1 VTGGFGVVRERSLLA
16 LVSGEFISSL
26 GSQMTALALPWFV
39 LVTTG
44 SPTRMGFVFAAELVP
59 VVLLGVQAGVVVER
73 LGPRATMLLSDA
85 ARAPIVALVPL
96 LYEIGGLSYAL
107 ILVVAALHGLF
118 STVYFTCQRVVIP
131 AVVGADEQRVGQ
143 ANTLVEGA
151 TNLTN
156 FVGPALAGVLIGV
169 LGAANVMWID
179 AASYVVSFLLVSS
192 FVRVARE
199 AHEPGE
205 SGGVW
210 AGVAYL
216 RRDTLIGRV
225 SLSALVYGF
234 LFPILIA
241 SFPVLAF
248 TQYHRNPRVAGLLL
262 SAFGGGAV
270 VGAVAAYKILGRLA
284 PLRLATIGIVG
295 LSGPLWL
302 LVPHTPLAV
311 VVAALAI
318 SGFSNPLINAP
329 YLGMLVTRVPQALQ
343 PKVMQAVITANRVA
357 APLGYAVAGP
367 LIVGVGLHSAY
378 AITAGLA
385 TVAAVNFVLAVSR
398 SGALVQETA

>member
-1 VTGGFGVVRERSLLA
+1 VIRERSMLA
-16 LVSGEFISSL
+16 LVSGEFVSSL

-59 VVLLGVQAGVVVER
+59 VVLLGVHAGVVVER
-73 LGPRATMLLSDA
+73 LGPRTTMLLSDA
-85 ARAPIVALVPL
+85 ARAPIIALVPL

-131 AVVGADEQRVGQ
+131 AVVGTDEQRVGQ

-156 FVGPALAGVLIGV
+156 FVGPALAGVLIGL
-169 LGAANVMWID
+169 LGAANVMWLD
-179 AASYVVSFLLVSS
+179 AGSYVVSFLLIGLL
-192 FVRVARE
+192 VRVARQV
-199 AHEPGE
+199 HEPGE
-205 SGGVW
+205 SGGIW

-216 RRDTLIGRV
+216 RRDKLIGRV

-248 TQYHRNPRVAGLLL
+248 RQYHHNPRVAGLLL

-270 VGAVAAYKILGRLA
+270 VGAVAAYKLLGRMA
-284 PLRLATIGIVG
+284 PMKLATIGILG

-311 VVAALAI
+311 VVAALAV

-329 YLGMLVTRVPQALQ
+329 YLGLLVTRVPHALQ

-367 LIVGVGLHSAY
+367 LIVGLGLHSVY
-378 AITAGLA
+378 AIAAGLA
-385 TVAAVNFVLAVSR
+385 TLAAVNFVLAVTR
-398 SGALVQETA
+398 WEALVEETA

>member
-1 VTGGFGVVRERSLLA
+1 VIRERSILA

-59 VVLLGVQAGVVVER
+59 VVLLGVHAGVVVER
-73 LGPRATMLLSDA
+73 LGPRSAMLLSDA
-85 ARAPIVALVPL
+85 ARVPVVALVPL
-96 LYEIGGLSYAL
+96 LYEVGGLSYAL
-107 ILVVAALHGLF
+107 ILLVAALHGLL
-118 STVYFTCQRVVIP
+118 STVYFTCQRIVIP
-131 AVVGADEQRVGQ
+131 AVVGTDEQRVGQ

-156 FVGPALAGVLIGV
+156 FAGPALAGVLIG
-169 LGAANVMWID
+169 LMGAVNVMWID
-179 AASYVVSFLLVSS
+179 AGSYVVSFLLIGLL
-192 FVRVARE
+192 VRVAGE
-199 AHEPGE
+199 VHEPGE

-216 RRDTLIGRV
+216 RKDKLIGRV
-225 SLSALVYGF
+225 SLSSLVYGF
-234 LFPILIA
+234 LFPILVA

-248 TQYHRNPRVAGLLL
+248 RQYNHNPRVAGLLL

-284 PLRLATIGIVG
+284 PMTLATIGILG

-311 VVAALAI
+311 VVAALAV
-318 SGFSNPLINAP
+318 SGFFQPLINAP
-329 YLGMLVTRVPQALQ
+329 YLGMLTTRVPRALQ

-367 LIVGVGLHSAY
+367 LIVGLGLHSVY
-378 AITAGLA
+378 AIVAALA
-385 TVAAVNFVLAVSR
+385 ALAAVNFIRAVTR
-398 SGALVQETA
+398 PEALVQEAA

>member
-1 VTGGFGVVRERSLLA
+1 VIRDRSIIA
-16 LVSGEFISSL
+16 LISGEFISSL

-39 LVTTG
+39 LITTG

-59 VVLLGVQAGVVVER
+59 VVLLGVQAGTVVER
-73 LGPRATMLLSDA
+73 LGPRTTMLLSDA
-85 ARAPIVALVPL
+85 ARVPIIAVVPL
-96 LYEIGGLSYAL
+96 LYEVGGLSYAL

-118 STVYFTCQRVVIP
+118 STVYFTCQRVAIP
-131 AVVGADEQRVGQ
+131 AVVGADEQQVGR

-156 FVGPALAGVLIGV
+156 FVGPALAGVLIGL
-169 LGAANVMWID
+169 LGAVNVMWID
-179 AASYVVSFLLVSS
+179 AGSYVVSFLLIGI
-192 FVRVARE
+192 FVRIARE
-199 AHEPGE
+199 VHEPGE

-216 RRDTLIGRV
+216 RRDRLIGRV

-248 TQYHRNPRVAGLLL
+248 SQYHHNPRVAGLLL

-270 VGAVAAYKILGRLA
+270 VGALAAYRILGRLA
-284 PLRLATIGIVG
+284 PMKLATIGILG

-302 LVPHTPLAV
+302 LVPHVPLAV
-311 VVAALAI
+311 VVAALAV

-329 YLGMLVTRVPQALQ
+329 YLGMLTTRVPRALQ

-367 LIVGVGLHSAY
+367 LLVGLGLHPVY
-378 AITAGLA
+378 AIVAGLA
-385 TVAAVNFVLAVSR
+385 TLAAANFIVAATR
-398 SGALVQETA
+398 TGALVQETA

>member
-1 VTGGFGVVRERSLLA
+1 
-16 LVSGEFISSL
+16 
-26 GSQMTALALPWFV
+26 
-39 LVTTG
+39 
-44 SPTRMGFVFAAELVP
+44 
-59 VVLLGVQAGVVVER
+59 VVLLGVHAGVVIER
-73 LGPRATMLLSDA
+73 FGPRTTMLLSDA
-85 ARAPIVALVPL
+85 ARVPIVALVPL
-96 LYEIGGLSYAL
+96 LYGIGGLSYTL

-131 AVVGADEQRVGQ
+131 AVVGTDEQRVGR

-156 FVGPALAGVLIGV
+156 FVGPALAGVLIG
-169 LGAANVMWID
+169 LMGAANVMWLD
-179 AASYVVSFLLVSS
+179 AGSYVASFVLIGLL
-192 FVRVARE
+192 VRVARE
-199 AHEPGE
+199 VHEPGE

-216 RRDTLIGRV
+216 RQDKLIGRV
-225 SLSALVYGF
+225 SASALVYGF

-248 TQYHRNPRVAGLLL
+248 RQYHHNPRVAGLLL

-270 VGAVAAYKILGRLA
+270 VGALAAYKILGRLA
-284 PLRLATIGIVG
+284 PMKLATIGILG

-302 LVPHTPLAV
+302 LVPHVPLAV
-311 VVAALAI
+311 VVAALAL

-329 YLGMLVTRVPQALQ
+329 YLGMLTTRVPRALQ

-367 LIVGVGLHSAY
+367 LLVGLGLHPVY
-378 AITAGLA
+378 AIVAGLG
-385 TVAAVNFVLAVSR
+385 TLAAVNFILAVMR
-398 SGALVQETA
+398 PGALVQEAA

>member
-1 VTGGFGVVRERSLLA
+1 MIRERSILA

-59 VVLLGVQAGVVVER
+59 VVLLGVHAGVVVER
-73 LGPRATMLLSDA
+73 LGPRSAMLLSDA
-85 ARAPIVALVPL
+85 ARVPVVALVPL
-96 LYEIGGLSYAL
+96 LYEVGGLSYAL
-107 ILVVAALHGLF
+107 ILLVAALHGLL
-118 STVYFTCQRVVIP
+118 STVYFTCQRIVIP
-131 AVVGADEQRVGQ
+131 AVVGTDEQRVGQ

-156 FVGPALAGVLIGV
+156 FAGPALAGVLIG
-169 LGAANVMWID
+169 LMGAVNVMWID
-179 AASYVVSFLLVSS
+179 AGSYVVSFLLIGLL
-192 FVRVARE
+192 VRVAGE
-199 AHEPGE
+199 VHKPGE

-216 RRDTLIGRV
+216 RKDKLIGRV
-225 SLSALVYGF
+225 SLSSLVYGF
-234 LFPILIA
+234 LFPILVA

-248 TQYHRNPRVAGLLL
+248 RQYNHNPRVAGLLL

-284 PLRLATIGIVG
+284 PMTLATIGILG

-311 VVAALAI
+311 VVAALAV
-318 SGFSNPLINAP
+318 SGFFQPLINAP
-329 YLGMLVTRVPQALQ
+329 YLGMLTTRVPRALQ

-367 LIVGVGLHSAY
+367 LIVGLGLHSVY
-378 AITAGLA
+378 AIVAALA
-385 TVAAVNFVLAVSR
+385 ALAAVNFIRAVTR
-398 SGALVQETA
+398 PEALVQEAA

>member
-1 VTGGFGVVRERSLLA
+1 MIRERSIVA

-59 VVLLGVQAGVVVER
+59 VVLLGVHAGVVVER
-73 LGPRATMLLSDA
+73 LGPRTTMLLSDA
-85 ARAPIVALVPL
+85 ARAPVVALVPL
-96 LYEIGGLSYAL
+96 LYEIGGLSYTL
-107 ILVVAALHGLF
+107 ILVVAALHGTL

-131 AVVGADEQRVGQ
+131 AVVGSDEQRVGQ

-156 FVGPALAGVLIGV
+156 FLGPALAGVLIGAI
-169 LGAANVMWID
+169 GAANVMWLD
-179 AASYVVSFLLVSS
+179 AGSYVISFLIIRL
-192 FVRVARE
+192 FVKIARE
-199 AHEPGE
+199 VHEPGG
-205 SGGVW
+205 SGGIW

-216 RRDTLIGRV
+216 RRDRLVGRV

-234 LFPILIA
+234 LFPILVA
-241 SFPVLAF
+241 SFPVVAF
-248 TQYHRNPRVAGLLL
+248 RQYHHDPRVAGLLL

-284 PLRLATIGIVG
+284 PMKLATIGIVG

-311 VVAALAI
+311 VAAALAV

-329 YLGMLVTRVPQALQ
+329 YLGMLTTRVPHALQ

-378 AITAGLA
+378 AIVAGLA
-385 TVAAVNFVLAVSR
+385 TVAAVNFIRAVSHPE
-398 SGALVQETA
+398 ALVQETA

>member
-1 VTGGFGVVRERSLLA
+1 VIRERSIVA

-44 SPTRMGFVFAAELVP
+44 SPTRMGFVFAAELLP
-59 VVLLGVQAGVVVER
+59 VVLLGVQAGVVVEW
-73 LGPRATMLLSDA
+73 LGPRTTMLLSDA
-85 ARAPIVALVPL
+85 ARVPIVALVPL
-96 LYEIGGLSYAL
+96 LHAIGGLSYAL

-131 AVVGADEQRVGQ
+131 SVVGTDEQRVAR

-156 FVGPALAGVLIGV
+156 FAGPALAGVLISV
-169 LGAANVMWID
+169 MGAANVMWLD
-179 AASYVVSFLLVSS
+179 AGSYVVSFLLIR
-192 FVRVARE
+192 FLVRAARE
-199 AHEPGE
+199 VHEPGE

-216 RRDTLIGRV
+216 RHDKLLGRI
-225 SLSALVYGF
+225 SLSSLVYGF

-248 TQYHRNPRVAGLLL
+248 TQYDHNPRVAGLLL

-270 VGAVAAYKILGRLA
+270 VGAFAAYTILGRMA
-284 PLRLATIGIVG
+284 PMKLTTIGILG

-302 LVPHTPLAV
+302 LVPHVPLV
-311 VVAALAI
+311 VVAAALAV
-318 SGFSNPLINAP
+318 SGFSSPLINAP
-329 YLGMLVTRVPQALQ
+329 YLGMLTTRVPRALQ

-367 LIVGVGLHSAY
+367 LLVGLGLHPVY
-378 AITAGLA
+378 AIVAGLA
-385 TVAAVNFVLAVSR
+385 TLAAVNFILAVTQ
-398 SGALVQETA
+398 SGALVQKTA